1 MPLSAEDFQELLE
14 QLKAHPEWQE
24 ALRRLLWAESLA
36 ELTNLLRLLIES
48 TQRVHEVAHRFVEA
62 QQQTDLLLTRLTD
75 AVIRLAEAQARGEER
90 VVRLEEAIARLVETQ
105 TRLEERVDRLEEA
118 VARLIEAQTRTEE
131 RLARLEE
138 RVDRLEE
145 AVARL
150 IEAQTRTEERLARL
164 EERVD
169 RLEEAVARLIE
180 AQTRTEE
187 RLARLE
193 ERVDRLEEAVARLIE
208 AQTRTE
214 ERVSRLEEAVARL
227 IETQARLEEQVAI
240 LIQTQEQILQRLEH
254 LEGIKR
260 EFEAYKAMFGA
271 TLEEEAEAMVRWVLE
286 QKGYRPIGPGY
297 PLTLPVYEEG
307 EKGEVDVVIPLQ
319 TPDQRIVWAIVEAKA
334 RQSPRA
340 IQAWANR
347 IRSEGFRKRL
357 AEAGVSGPYLA
368 YAYGIRVDPACER
381 IAEAMGIG
389 LVTGRGERV
398 PPAEEIAAAS

>member
-90 VVRLEEAIARLVETQ
+90 VVRL
-105 TRLEERVDRLEEA
+105 D
-118 VARLIEAQTRTEE
+118 EAQTR
-131 RLARLEE
+131 L
-138 RVDRLEE
+138 
-145 AVARL
+145 
-150 IEAQTRTEERLARL
+150 
-164 EERVD
+164 
-169 RLEEAVARLIE
+169 
-180 AQTRTEE
+180 
-187 RLARLE
+187 
-193 ERVDRLEEAVARLIE
+193 
-208 AQTRTE
+208 E

-240 LIQTQEQILQRLEH
+240 LIQTQEQILRRLEH

>member
-187 RLARLE
+187 R
-193 ERVDRLEEAVARLIE
+193 
-208 AQTRTE
+208 
-214 ERVSRLEEAVARL
+214 VSRLEEAVARL

-240 LIQTQEQILQRLEH
+240 LIQTQEQILRRLEH

>member
-180 AQTRTEE
+180 AQTR
-187 RLARLE
+187 L
-193 ERVDRLEEAVARLIE
+193 
-208 AQTRTE
+208 E

-240 LIQTQEQILQRLEH
+240 LIQTQEQILRRLEH

>member
-150 IEAQTRTEERLARL
+150 IEAQTRL
-164 EERVD
+164 
-169 RLEEAVARLIE
+169 
-180 AQTRTEE
+180 
-187 RLARLE
+187 
-193 ERVDRLEEAVARLIE
+193 
-208 AQTRTE
+208 E

-260 EFEAYKAMFGA
+260 ELEAYKAMFGA